1 MAYVDE
7 TYYLEVYKGESV
19 NGFPYLADRASEI
32 IEEQTMYRLRKET
45 FEQMPEALQTAIK
58 KAVCAQIEH
67 LDQLGGTEAES
78 SMLASGS
85 LGKNSHF
92 QAHRKQNRRSVH
104 RKHCVCCILQ
114 VCCTGGMDDE
124 GDP

>member
-45 FEQMPEALQTAIK
+45 FEKMPEASQAAIK

-78 SMLASGS
+78 GMLASGS
-85 LGKNSHF
+85 LGKFSF
-92 QAHRKQNRRSVH
+92 SGTQEAEQEICSPKALR
-104 RKHCVCCILQ
+104 LLYP
-114 VCCTGGMDDE
+114 TGLLYRGN
-124 GDP
+124 GR

>member
-45 FEQMPEALQTAIK
+45 FEQMPEASQAAIK
-58 KAVCAQIEH
+58 KAVWDICPY
-67 LDQLGGTEAES
+67 
-78 SMLASGS
+78 
-85 LGKNSHF
+85 N
-92 QAHRKQNRRSVH
+92 
-104 RKHCVCCILQ
+104 
-114 VCCTGGMDDE
+114 
-124 GDP
+124 

>member
-7 TYYLEVYKGESV
+7 TYYLEVYKGELV
-19 NGFPYLADRASEI
+19 NGFTYLADRASEI

-45 FEQMPEALQTAIK
+45 FEQMPEASQTAIK

-67 LDQLGGTEAES
+67 LDQLGGTEAVPWE
-78 SMLASGS
+78 
-85 LGKNSHF
+85 NSHF

>member
-7 TYYLEVYKGESV
+7 TYYLEVYKGELV
-19 NGFPYLADRASEI
+19 NGFTYLADRASEI

-45 FEQMPEALQTAIK
+45 FEQMPEASQTAIK

-67 LDQLGGTEAES
+67 LDQLGGTEAAVPWE
-78 SMLASGS
+78 
-85 LGKNSHF
+85 NSHF